1 MPRTSTSTR
10 FMPLAALL
18 TVLLTSG
25 CQQGA
30 EPATAV
36 PASTTPTSS
45 QAESLATETTAAPTP
60 TAAEAAPAAAPAP
73 APAPASATA
82 AAVAPAA
89 VPTVDTGFSVE
100 RVPVSTAALPPFP
113 FFKAPDGLVGKVEES
128 KATVDFAKHYF
139 LAGETMVNVEGRLHH
154 NAYPLISPDKSR
166 EYSTTEF
173 HRNYENAIAALG
185 GRKVSETQFTR
196 PIVDAVGGLRE
207 VNPNWRSAPPTSG
220 YEHHTYLIRTATNE
234 YWILVSTAA
243 RPATGYVVVVEKAAM
258 TQSLGF
264 LDASAMKKAIDADGR
279 VALYIQFDTD
289 QSTLRPDSQAA
300 INEIRTLLDMDPTL
314 SLSIEGHTDDT
325 GSAERNRTL
334 SIERAQSVR
343 RALIEGGVAD
353 ARLKAEGFGPDRP
366 LVSNADEAGR
376 AKNRRVELVR
386 L

>member
-10 FMPLAALL
+10 YILLAGLL

-25 CQQGA
+25 CQQSA
-30 EPATAV
+30 EPAPAV

-45 QAESLATETTAAPTP
+45 QAESLATQTTAAPTP
-60 TAAEAAPAAAPAP
+60 AAAEAAPAAAPAP
-73 APAPASATA
+73 APAPASATVA
-82 AAVAPAA
+82 AAAPAA
-89 VPTVDTGFSVE
+89 EPTVDAGFSVE

-113 FFKAPDGLVGKVEES
+113 FFKAPDGLVGKVEENN
-128 KATVDFAKHYF
+128 ATVDFAKHYF
-139 LAGETMVNVEGRLHH
+139 LAGEAMVNVEGRLHH

-185 GRKVSETQFTR
+185 GLKVSETQFTR

-220 YEHHTYLIRTATNE
+220 YEHHTYLIRTDTNE
-234 YWILVSTAA
+234 YWILISTAA
-243 RPATGYVVVVEKAAM
+243 RPPMGYVVIVEKAAM

-300 INEIRTLLDMDPTL
+300 INEIRTLLDMAPTL

-334 SIERAQSVR
+334 SVERAQSVR